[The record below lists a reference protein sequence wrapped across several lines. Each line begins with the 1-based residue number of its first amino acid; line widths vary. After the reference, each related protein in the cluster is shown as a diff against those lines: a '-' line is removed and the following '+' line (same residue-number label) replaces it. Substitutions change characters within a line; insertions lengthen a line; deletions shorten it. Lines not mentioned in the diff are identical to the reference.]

1 MRRVRRYVSPRLLI
15 PSSRTRPPVPRCRG
29 TSPNPSGELATGPE
43 RAWIAHGRFSPAPR
57 MNTGASGLLHDR
69 CGASPPRLRGITKL
83 ATADPGTHRVTP
95 APARTHLNRAL
106 RRQTPPPHPRARGNT
121 DVPLCR
127 FPPTYAISGRVP
139 PLEFDSAL
147 PVQAGRI
154 SMSPH
159 PKARA
164 LPNPCWSRV
173 VNSSTS
179 VNRTIPVRFSM
190 PMVASCPLA
199 RRRCRRR

>member
-1 MRRVRRYVSPRLLI
+1 MTVR
-15 PSSRTRPPVPRCRG
+15 
-29 TSPNPSGELATGPE
+29 A
-43 RAWIAHGRFSPAPR
+43 AIAHGRFSPASRRIPGPR
-57 MNTGASGLLHDR
+57 GPCTIGAALHPR
-69 CGASPPRLRGITKL
+69 ACEESPNSPPLIPIYTASPPRLRGIIEL
-83 ATADPGTHRVTP
+83 STADSGVHRFTP
-95 APARTHLNRAL
+95 APARNHRNRAL

-121 DVPLCR
+121 DVPICR
-127 FPPTYAISGRVP
+127 FPPAWAISGRVP

-147 PVQAGRI
+147 SVQAGRI

-164 LPNPCWSRV
+164 LPNPCRSRV

-179 VNRTIPVRFSM
+179 VKRTIPVIFSM
-190 PMVASCPLA
+190 PMVASRPPG